1 MKKANLIDLV
11 GFYLNAK
18 IKQSE
23 FERFRQREIE
33 LIVYDFDGV
42 MTNNKVTLN
51 ELGHESVMVNRS
63 DGLAISELKRMGI
76 PQIILS
82 TEKNKV
88 VQQRAKKLGIP
99 CFNGIQNKRYV
110 LEDYIH
116 QNNIS
121 KANVAYLGNDIND
134 LECMRLVGFPIAPSD
149 ADWKIKKIAKFITKA
164 KGGDGVIREI
174 MNIIGTELYEKANF
188 EEYRN

>member
-1 MKKANLIDLV
+1 MKKAKLIDLV
-11 GFYLNAK
+11 GFYLYAK
-18 IKQSE
+18 IKQNE
-23 FERFRQREIE
+23 FKRFRQREIE

-82 TEKNKV
+82 TEKNRV

-99 CFNGIQNKRYV
+99 CFNGIQNKKYV

-116 QNNIS
+116 QNNIN

-134 LECMRLVGFPIAPSD
+134 LECMLLVGFPIAPAD

-174 MNIIGTELYEKANF
+174 MNIIGT
-188 EEYRN
+188 